1 MTEKMDSALD
11 RKTFVLGLFIA
22 VVAILVALYI
32 FTQKTT
38 VSTPAPRA
46 APHEPPLAS
55 SPFITD
61 VKTDAEAVLS
71 LEKGP
76 AVVLLHTP
84 WCGHCRNM
92 MPAYVEAAAQGGV
105 KWTRIDGNI
114 APSLVKRND
123 IRGFPTVFGID
134 SNGVVTQMNGP
145 RDVQS
150 LLSFAKAQIKEAPVP
165 APEIAPEPDATQDSH
180 QDSHQD

>member
-1 MTEKMDSALD
+1 MESALD
-11 RKTFVLGLFIA
+11 RKTFVFGLFIA
-22 VVAILVALYI
+22 VVAIVVALYI
-32 FTQKTT
+32 FTQKTP

-46 APHEPPLAS
+46 APHEPPLAP

-105 KWTRIDGNI
+105 WSRIDGNI

-134 SNGVVTQMNGP
+134 SNGVVTQMNGG

-150 LLSFAKAQIKEAPVP
+150 LLAFAKAQIKEAP
-165 APEIAPEPDATQDSH
+165 APSTETSH
-180 QDSHQD
+180 QD

>member
-1 MTEKMDSALD
+1 MDSPLD
-11 RKTFVLGLFIA
+11 RKTFVVGLFIA
-22 VVAILVALYI
+22 VLTILVGLYI
-32 FTQKTT
+32 LSAQKATT

-46 APHEPPLAS
+46 VPHEPPLAA
-55 SPFITD
+55 SPFIKD
-61 VKTDAEAVLS
+61 IKTDAEAVLS

-92 MPAYVEAAAQGGV
+92 MPAFVEAASQGSQV
-105 KWTRIDGNI
+105 KWSRIDGNI
-114 APSLVKRND
+114 APSLVKRPD

-134 SNGVVTQMNGP
+134 SNGVVTQMNGA

-150 LLSFAKAQIKEAPVP
+150 LLNFANAQVKEAPAVP
-165 APEIAPEPDATQDSH
+165 EPEAAPETANEEKD
-180 QDSHQD
+180 